1 MTQYNTVNVK
11 LSDSQLN
18 KLESEIKNTTHV
30 TLRISLNIIRDDETN
45 SPQRRL
51 LTDRP
56 VENVF
61 K

>member
-18 KLESEIKNTTHV
+18 KLKSEIKNTTHV

-45 SPQRRL
+45 SPQKRL

-61 K
+61 E